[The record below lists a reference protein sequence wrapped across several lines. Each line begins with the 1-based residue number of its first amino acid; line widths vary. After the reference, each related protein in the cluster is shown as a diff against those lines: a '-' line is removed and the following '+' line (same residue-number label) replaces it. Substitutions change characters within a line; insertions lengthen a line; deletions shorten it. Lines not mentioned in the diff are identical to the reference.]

1 MQNSY
6 IQLSS
11 LFRYLQQK
19 GVQYAT
25 AANANWPECLE
36 ELNMQ
41 MTWGIFPF
49 QSRILWFASNIV
61 PEILSLC
68 QEIAETNTFKIQMVR
83 KHINLSVLSETGV
96 WSGSSVQE
104 RVTNRPKYSCTL
116 CTAVLLQNL
125 YLKHKFK
132 KFNVSRVKFDSRV
145 GKTTLTTLQAKHRL
159 YKQAL
164 KTGDKHSCCK
174 ISS

>member
-19 GVQYAT
+19 AVQYVT

-49 QSRILWFASNIV
+49 QSRILWFAFNIV
-61 PEILSLC
+61 PEMLSLC
-68 QEIAETNTFKIQMVR
+68 QEIAETNTLTIQMVR

-96 WSGSSVQE
+96 WSGSSVQDSHKS
-104 RVTNRPKYSCTL
+104 PKIQLHTVHRSAPAEL
-116 CTAVLLQNL
+116 I
-125 YLKHKFK
+125 FK
-132 KFNVSRVKFDSRV
+132 TQV
-145 GKTTLTTLQAKHRL
+145 
-159 YKQAL
+159 
-164 KTGDKHSCCK
+164 
-174 ISS
+174 